1 MRNRQGE
8 VKKSNSRLIM
18 TPNALGPFCIYTV
31 LVTFPHYFAK
41 MKFLSE
47 FCYDE
52 INGMLGSKD
61 MI

>member
-1 MRNRQGE
+1 MSILVSLAGCERKVYGGE
-8 VKKSNSRLIM
+8 QNSLYI
-18 TPNALGPFCIYTV
+18 A
-31 LVTFPHYFAK
+31 VTFPHYFAK